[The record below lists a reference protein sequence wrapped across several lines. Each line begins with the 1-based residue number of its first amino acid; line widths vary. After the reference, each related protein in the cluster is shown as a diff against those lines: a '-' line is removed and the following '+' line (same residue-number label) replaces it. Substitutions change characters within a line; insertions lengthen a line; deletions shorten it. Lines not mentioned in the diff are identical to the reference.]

1 VQSRH
6 EQARMGVSVRVI
18 GNRLGL
24 QSAKPVP
31 PISTLNSLQPDP
43 KLERGP
49 HIAKV
54 ELLPASELNY

>member
-1 VQSRH
+1 
-6 EQARMGVSVRVI
+6 MGVSVRVI